1 MIVSEVFFTLS
12 QPAIS
17 EGNKQVWLVR
27 MAGAEFE
34 HQQTFLAAVSLVR
47 QAGLTIKEAFT
58 APKVVSVKS
67 EPTDLVTATDK
78 QVEEALRQGLA
89 DLLPQAAFV
98 GEESTNEGVEL
109 TSQPTWVVDPLDG
122 TSNFVHGN
130 PHLCVILGLLVN
142 KEVQFCIVF
151 NPILGQEWTARRGC
165 GADYNGTR
173 IQVSGCTKLD
183 RALLVQQTTPVVGEA
198 VEAVR
203 LANLATFLPLVQ
215 GLRVTGSS
223 GIDLAYLAMGA
234 VDVFFHF
241 GHHIWDYAAASLL
254 VEEAGGVVGDPGG
267 GPLDFLARRCLAAA
281 SPQLFAQT
289 VPRIS
294 LLDLG
299 RD

>member
-1 MIVSEVFFTLS
+1 M
-12 QPAIS
+12 
-17 EGNKQVWLVR
+17 WLVR
-27 MAGAEFE
+27 MGEAEFE

-47 QAGLTIKEAFT
+47 QAGLIIKEAFT

-67 EPTDLVTATDK
+67 EPTDLVTTTDK
-78 QVEEALRQGLA
+78 QVEEALRHGLA
-89 DLLPQAAFV
+89 ELIPQAAFI
-98 GEESTNEGVEL
+98 GEESTSHGLEL

-130 PHLCVILGLLVN
+130 PHLCIILGLLVN

-151 NPILGQEWTARRGC
+151 NPILDEEWTARRGC
-165 GADYNGTR
+165 GAEYNGNR
-173 IQVSGCTKLD
+173 MQVSGCTQLNK
-183 RALLVQQTTPVVGEA
+183 ALLVQQTTPVVSAA
-198 VEAVR
+198 VQAVR

-267 GPLDFLARRCLAAA
+267 GNLDFLARRCCAAA
-281 SPQLFAQT
+281 SQKLFAQT
-289 VPRIS
+289 VPIIS
-294 LLDLG
+294 MLDLG